1 MSIDVLSLDA
11 RVAELY
17 RVSSTIAA
25 LSDSKNADPEKLLSV
40 AAQLMI
46 AERLEQLACMLDI
59 LDTTIC
65 DFPENK

>member
-25 LSDSKNADPEKLLSV
+25 LSDSKNADPEKLLPV

-65 DFPENK
+65 DSSG